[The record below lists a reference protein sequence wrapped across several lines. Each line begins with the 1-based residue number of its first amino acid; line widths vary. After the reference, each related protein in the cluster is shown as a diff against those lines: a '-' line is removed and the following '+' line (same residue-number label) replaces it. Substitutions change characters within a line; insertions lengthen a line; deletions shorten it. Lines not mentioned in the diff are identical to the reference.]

1 MNYTIAFC
9 IVGKYITFLVLLVL
23 DSLLGV
29 LHVVLL
35 LLGDFLG
42 FLLVL

>member
-9 IVGKYITFLVLLVL
+9 IVGEYLAFLVLLFL
-23 DSLLGV
+23 QGLLGV

-35 LLGDFLG
+35 LLGDFLR